1 LTILFSAV
9 QAIDVWKR
17 YSSGWVLRG
26 VSLDVRSIVV
36 IYGANGS
43 GKTTLVKILAGLVPP
58 TRGEVKWSG
67 RVGVALQQPMMH
79 PDLTV
84 EENLKFYAGALKAD
98 YREVVELFGLE
109 KYLHVKFSHLS
120 YGWRRRADL
129 ARALLGGPEALLLD
143 EPMLGLDAEGKRAV
157 AEVVRRFKGPAVVT
171 ASSMC
176 DYVEL
181 GAEAWFELRE
191 GTLRPAAPTC
201 GPT

>member
-1 LTILFSAV
+1 MILFSAV

-26 VSLDVRSIVV
+26 VSLDVRNVVV

-58 TRGEVKWSG
+58 TRGEVRQPG

-109 KYLHVKFSHLS
+109 KYLHEKISHLS
-120 YGWRRRADL
+120 Y
-129 ARALLGGPEALLLD
+129 
-143 EPMLGLDAEGKRAV
+143 
-157 AEVVRRFKGPAVVT
+157 
-171 ASSMC
+171 
-176 DYVEL
+176 
-181 GAEAWFELRE
+181 
-191 GTLRPAAPTC
+191 
-201 GPT
+201 

>member
-1 LTILFSAV
+1 M

-26 VSLDVRSIVV
+26 VSLDVRDVVV

-43 GKTTLVKILAGLVPP
+43 GKTTFVKILAGLVPP
-58 TRGEVKWSG
+58 TRGEVRRPG

-84 EENLKFYAGALKAD
+84 EENLRFYAGALGAE
-98 YREVVELFGLE
+98 YGEVVEMFGL
-109 KYLHVKFSHLS
+109 KRYLRAKFSHLS

-129 ARALLGGPEALLLD
+129 ARALLGQAEALLLD
-143 EPMLGLDAEGKRAV
+143 EPMLGLDSEGRRAV
-157 AEVVRRFKGPAVVT
+157 AEVVRRFGGPAVVT
-171 ASSMC
+171 ASSTC
-176 DYVEL
+176 DYVEI
-181 GAEAWFELRE
+181 GAAAWFELRD
-191 GTLRPAAPTC
+191 GALRPAAPTC

>member
-1 LTILFSAV
+1 MILSSAV

-17 YSSGWVLRG
+17 YSSGWVLRD
-26 VSLDVRSIVV
+26 VSLDVRSVV
-36 IYGANGS
+36 AIYGANGS

-58 TRGEVKWSG
+58 TRGEVRRPG

-109 KYLHVKFSHLS
+109 KHLRARFSHLS

-129 ARALLGGPEALLLD
+129 ARSLLGGPEALLLD
-143 EPMLGLDAEGKRAV
+143 EPMLGLDAEGRRAV
-157 AEVVRRFKGPAVVT
+157 AEVVRRFKGPAVIT

-176 DYVEL
+176 DYMEV
-181 GAEAWFELRE
+181 GAKAWFELRE
-191 GTLRPAAPTC
+191 GTLRPTAPTC